1 MITQVEELLHA
12 EPGELNI
19 SQLKQK
25 RQALV
30 GKTELLTKLD
40 EEIQATIE
48 DDLEDEVEQAD
59 LVRERIELT
68 IINLDSTLNEFNSR
82 VKKPETGHECTTE

>member
-19 SQLKQK
+19 FQLKQK

-40 EEIQATIE
+40 EEFKQQLRRMVLRMRWSKWTWSE
-48 DDLEDEVEQAD
+48 
-59 LVRERIELT
+59 REL
-68 IINLDSTLNEFNSR
+68 S
-82 VKKPETGHECTTE
+82 